1 MKSIRNI
8 TAIYMILGCLLF
20 GLPLTS
26 SAADSEIDASDPTKI
41 YTYAGAGIKFT
52 DYTNNEKMTELR
64 AIGNIGLTDSD
75 MLMFEL
81 GYGWHSGNKVPGNN
95 SGLTNARL
103 RWFHLFPMD
112 YSVTSGYRGWGTQVD
127 VQLAG
132 NLKGTDGQNVI
143 SLGAIPAYGINE
155 KWSFYLP
162 VNLVNSWDKR
172 FEKYNGSGIG
182 LAPLLVYSPD
192 NWWPGAY
199 LQIWPGYTRFFNG
212 ALKGEGSGNIDL
224 ITGGSITP
232 TVLWSTTFQQNFDK
246 DLKTYRRDGNSGLK
260 NDWNIFVNVTTYF

>member
-1 MKSIRNI
+1 MRSFIVFL
-8 TAIYMILGCLLF
+8 ILTVCLV
-20 GLPLTS
+20 
-26 SAADSEIDASDPTKI
+26 SASYAETEVIDASDPTKI

-64 AIGNIGLTDSD
+64 ATGNIALSDSD

-81 GYGWHSGNKVPGNN
+81 GYGWHSGNKEPGNN
-95 SGLTNARL
+95 SGLTNGRL

-143 SLGAIPAYGINE
+143 AFGGLPAFGINE
-155 KWSFYLP
+155 SWSFYLP

-172 FEKYNGSGIG
+172 FEKYNGAGFGI
-182 LAPLLVYSPD
+182 APLFVYSPD
-192 NWWPGAY
+192 NWWKGAY
-199 LQIWPGYTRFFNG
+199 LQIWPSYTRFFSG
-212 ALKGEGSGNIDL
+212 ALKGEGSGSFDL
-224 ITGGSITP
+224 TTGGAINSP
-232 TVLWSTTFQQNFDK
+232 VLWSTTFQQNFDK
-246 DLKTYRRDGNSGLK
+246 DLRTYRRDESSGLK
-260 NDWNIFVNVTTYF
+260 NDWNIFFNVTSYF